1 MIEGE
6 WRNWKGGREEGR
18 KGRREGGRKGF
29 KGKNRDMKML
39 AK

>member
-1 MIEGE
+1 MRE
-6 WRNWKGGREEGR
+6 NGGIGKEEGR